1 MRSAVVPIALVA
13 ALLGGAGA
21 VAAEVVFT
29 RKLALLF
36 GVTAPAAAT
45 VVAVYMGGMA
55 IGSALGGRLADRLGA
70 RVVPLYVGLELLGA
84 AWAASFAWLFALASD
99 ASVWLSAEHT
109 LALSAVATAV
119 LVGPAAVASGATFPS
134 LARLVGQD
142 HRVRQLYAANA
153 GGAAGGGLVAG
164 LYLPGWLGLSGTLWA
179 ASGSMAAAGLLVL
192 ALGLGRAPAEVSVQP
207 EPKEPV
213 SPGTALA
220 AYAAIGGLGMGAEIG
235 WTRLIEQSGPNPG
248 SLAFPIVL
256 ATYLAGLSLGGL
268 LLEPRLR
275 HRGERQALAICAALA
290 GGATLLVV
298 ATLPLIPEERIIGHL
313 VGAGPGN
320 EWLFDRTGVQ
330 ISVDRLAL
338 YLAAVFLPG
347 LAAGA
352 GFPIAASAM
361 TRARGALGRGVG
373 LTGAAG
379 VGAAVVVS
387 LWMGFLP
394 SWGPGSVHLTV
405 ALGVAALGVSAL
417 VARSRVLAGLAG
429 AGCAGFLL
437 EPWAGLQIQPREE
450 VLAFVETAAG
460 PSAVA
465 RGDFGGRTITS
476 VYTHGERVAGM
487 KLDLEY
493 PLLFHPDPARMLV
506 IAFGT
511 GINIRG
517 VLRDPAVTE
526 LTCVDIDPALPE
538 LAEHVPEVGA
548 GLFDGQRSHFV
559 VDDGR
564 HLLRQADRDWE
575 VIYSDV
581 ATYAQYVELGTVE
594 FFELVR
600 SRLAPGG
607 VFALKLHP
615 DTLSRE
621 GLARFLATY
630 LEVFPESAL
639 FAEGTPVPVLL
650 GFTDGFPDADA
661 LRTRVGTT
669 GGVYGQGQPAASL
682 RHLVLGPDQLAALA
696 DGEPATDDRPLEL
709 RRALV
714 GPVTEQ
720 RLADSALPWLVQH
733 GVRVRPELP
742 QLFDG
747 LQVRTRPWQPRG
759 RPVGPRRGW
768 FEDDEGSEHAGA
780 PRGGPSRTR
789 RRR

>member
-1 MRSAVVPIALVA
+1 MRAVVPIALVA

-55 IGSALGGRLADRLGA
+55 LGSALGGRLADRLGA

-84 AWAASFAWLFALASD
+84 AWAASFAWLFGFASE
-99 ASVWLSAEHT
+99 ASVLLDAEHT
-109 LALSAVATAV
+109 LALSAAATAV

-142 HRVRQLYAANA
+142 LRVRQLYAANA
-153 GGAAGGGLVAG
+153 GGAAVGALVAG
-164 LYLPGWLGLSGTLWA
+164 LYLPGWLGLTGTLWA
-179 ASGSMAAAGLLVL
+179 ASAAMAAAGLLLLV
-192 ALGLGRAPAEVSVQP
+192 LGLGRAPAEVSLQP
-207 EPKEPV
+207 EPGQPV
-213 SPGTALA
+213 SPATALA

-248 SLAFPIVL
+248 SLAFPMVL

-268 LLEPRLR
+268 FLEPRLR
-275 HRGERQALAICAALA
+275 RRGERAALATCAALA

-298 ATLPLIPEERIIGHL
+298 AALPLIPEERIIGHL
-313 VGAGPGN
+313 VGPGPGN
-320 EWLFDRTGVQ
+320 ELLFDWTGVQ
-330 ISVDRLAL
+330 ISADRLAL
-338 YLAAVFLPG
+338 YLAAVFVPG
-347 LAAGA
+347 LASGA

-361 TRARGALGRGVG
+361 ARAGGALGRGVG
-373 LTGAAG
+373 LTGAVG
-379 VGAAVVVS
+379 VGAAVLVS

-405 ALGVAALGVSAL
+405 ALGVAALAVAAL
-417 VARSRVLAGLAG
+417 VARSLVLGGFAV

-437 EPWAGLQIQPREE
+437 DPWAGLQIQPREE

-465 RGDFGGRTITS
+465 RGTFGDREITS
-476 VYTHGERVAGM
+476 VYTHGERVAGL

-493 PLLFHPDPARMLV
+493 PLLFHPDPERVLV

-517 VLRDPAVTE
+517 VLRDPAVEE

-538 LAEHVPEVGA
+538 LAEHVPGVGA
-548 GLFDGQRSHFV
+548 GLFDGDRSRFV

-564 HLLRQADRDWE
+564 HLLRQADRDWD

-581 ATYAQYVELGTVE
+581 ATYAQYVELGTLE

-630 LEVFPESAL
+630 LQVFPESAL
-639 FAEGTPVPVLL
+639 FAKRSPVPVLL
-650 GFTDGFPDADA
+650 GFTDGFPDKDQLRARAHSADD
-661 LRTRVGTT
+661 
-669 GGVYGQGQPAASL
+669 VYGRGQPEVSV
-682 RHLVLGPDQLAALA
+682 RHLLLGPDELAALA
-696 DGEPATDDRPLEL
+696 AGPPATDDRPLEL
-709 RRALV
+709 RHALV
-714 GPVTEQ
+714 GPITEE
-720 RLADSALPWLVQH
+720 RLAGSALPWLVETANQA
-733 GVRVRPELP
+733 RAELP

-747 LQVRTRPWQPRG
+747 YDAAPRRWGPRG
-759 RPVGPRRGW
+759 RAVGPRAGW
-768 FEDDEGSEHAGA
+768 FGASEAG
-780 PRGGPSRTR
+780 PEHGPR
-789 RRR
+789 RR